1 MDFFDAVK
9 ARYSYRG
16 RYKARPVPDEDLRK
30 IVQAGLNAP
39 SGCNLQT
46 TEFVIVTDAKKI
58 KQLAGL
64 VGRQNLASAPAVI
77 VAVCDIEANVEG
89 MRFWV
94 EDCAAATENVL
105 LAIAALGYAS
115 CWIDG
120 ALQREGRAEKVAA
133 LFGVPR
139 SRTVRI
145 VMPVGVP
152 DEPETRQVKKPF
164 SERAWFN
171 AYKA

>member
-16 RYKARPVPDEDLRK
+16 RYKAQPVPDEHLRK
-30 IVQAGLNAP
+30 IVQAGLDAP

-46 TEFVIVTDAKKI
+46 TEFVIVTDPKKI

-64 VGRQNLASAPAVI
+64 VGRQNMASAPAVI

-120 ALQREGRAEKVAA
+120 ALQREGRAEKAAA
-133 LFGVPR
+133 LLGVPR
-139 SRTVRI
+139 SRIVRI
-145 VMPVGVP
+145 VLPVGVP
-152 DEPETRQVKKPF
+152 DEPGTRQAKKPF
-164 SERAWFN
+164 SERVWSN

>member
-16 RYKARPVPDEDLRK
+16 RYKVQPVPAEHLRK
-30 IVQAGLNAP
+30 IVQAGLDAP

-46 TEFVIVTDAKKI
+46 TEFLIVTDPEKI
-58 KQLAGL
+58 KQLAEL
-64 VGRQNLASAPAVI
+64 VGRRNITSAPAVI
-77 VAVCDIEANVEG
+77 VAVCDTEANFEG
-89 MRFWV
+89 MHFWV

-105 LAIAALGYAS
+105 LAISALGYAS
-115 CWIDG
+115 GWIDG
-120 ALQREGRAEKVAA
+120 GLQQEGRAGKVAA
-133 LFGVPR
+133 LLGVPP
-139 SRTVRI
+139 SRIVRI

-152 DEPETRQVKKPF
+152 DEPETRRAKKAF
-164 SERAWFN
+164 DERAWSN

>member
-16 RYKARPVPDEDLRK
+16 RYKAQPVPEEHLRK
-30 IVQAGLNAP
+30 IVQAGLDAP

-46 TEFVIVTDAKKI
+46 TEFVIVTDPEKI
-58 KQLAGL
+58 KQLAGI
-64 VGRQNLASAPAVI
+64 VGRQNIAGAPAVI
-77 VAVCDIEANVEG
+77 VAVCNIEVDFEG
-89 MRFWV
+89 VRFWI
-94 EDCAAATENVL
+94 EDCAAATENAL

-120 ALQREGRAEKVAA
+120 ALQYEGRAEKVAA
-133 LFGVPR
+133 LLGVPS
-139 SRTVRI
+139 SRVVRI

-152 DEPETRQVKKPF
+152 DESETRRAKKPLD
-164 SERAWFN
+164 ERAWFN
-171 AYKA
+171 SYKA